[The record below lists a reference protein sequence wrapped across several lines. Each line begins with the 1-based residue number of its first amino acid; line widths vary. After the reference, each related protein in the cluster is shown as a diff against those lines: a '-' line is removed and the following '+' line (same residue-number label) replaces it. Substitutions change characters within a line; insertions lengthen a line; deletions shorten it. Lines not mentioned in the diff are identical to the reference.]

1 MVRKVDQKRR
11 GKVSRKTKKIILIGA
26 EGKNQTERKYFKA
39 FNQVQSEY
47 KIMAGKGN
55 NTDPV
60 GVVED
65 LLKSAKQEELD
76 LKDGDMLACF
86 IDVDF
91 KNGRDQELR
100 AAMKLARQNNVSV
113 FLSNPCFEIWYL
125 LHFRYS
131 TKLYGSNEE
140 VIKEL
145 GSYISD
151 YSKSKDVYDVIENKI
166 DQALLNTKRLES
178 YHLENGTNDNNKTNE
193 NTEKNNTESKNND
206 TDTVKEQKIEE

>member
-1 MVRKVDQKRR
+1 MVRKVDQKKR
-11 GKVSRKTKKIILIGA
+11 GKVSRKAKKIILIGA

-76 LKDGDMLACF
+76 LKDGDILACF

-100 AAMKLARQNNVSV
+100 AAMKLARQNNISV

-145 GSYISD
+145 GCYISD
-151 YSKSKDVYDVIENKI
+151 YSKSKDVYNLIENKI

-178 YHLENGTNDNNKTNE
+178 YHLENGTNDRLKKLPS
-193 NTEKNNTESKNND
+193 TEAYKL
-206 TDTVKEQKIEE
+206 IEMILEKRH

>member
-1 MVRKVDQKRR
+1 MVRKVDQKKR

-55 NTDPV
+55 NIDPV

-178 YHLENGTNDNNKTNE
+178 YHLENGTNDRLKKLPS
-193 NTEKNNTESKNND
+193 TEHIN
-206 TDTVKEQKIEE
+206 

>member
-1 MVRKVDQKRR
+1 MVRKVDQKKR

-76 LKDGDMLACF
+76 LKDGDILACF

-100 AAMKLARQNNVSV
+100 AAMKLARQNNISV

-178 YHLENGTNDNNKTNE
+178 YHLENGTNDRLKKLPS
-193 NTEKNNTESKNND
+193 TEAYKL
-206 TDTVKEQKIEE
+206 IEMILEKRH

>member
-1 MVRKVDQKRR
+1 MVRKVDQKKR
-11 GKVSRKTKKIILIGA
+11 GKVSRKAKKIILIGA

-100 AAMKLARQNNVSV
+100 AAMKLARQNNISV

-151 YSKSKDVYDVIENKI
+151 YSKSKDVYDLIENKI

-178 YHLENGTNDNNKTNE
+178 YHLENGTNDRLKKLPS
-193 NTEKNNTESKNND
+193 TEAYKL
-206 TDTVKEQKIEE
+206 IEIILEKRH

>member
-1 MVRKVDQKRR
+1 MVRKVGQKKR
-11 GKVSRKTKKIILIGA
+11 GKVSRKTKKIILVGA

-100 AAMKLARQNNVSV
+100 AAMKLARQNNISV

-178 YHLENGTNDNNKTNE
+178 YHLENGTNDRLKKLPS
-193 NTEKNNTESKNND
+193 TEAYKL
-206 TDTVKEQKIEE
+206 IEMILEKRH

>member
-1 MVRKVDQKRR
+1 MVRKVDQKKR

-91 KNGRDQELR
+91 KKGRDQELR
-100 AAMKLARQNNVSV
+100 AAMKLSRQNNISV

-145 GSYISD
+145 GCYISD
-151 YSKSKDVYDVIENKI
+151 YSKSKDVYNLIENKI

-178 YHLENGTNDNNKTNE
+178 YHLENGTNDRLKKLPS
-193 NTEKNNTESKNND
+193 TEAYKL
-206 TDTVKEQKIEE
+206 IEMILEKRH

>member
-1 MVRKVDQKRR
+1 MVRKVDQKKR
-11 GKVSRKTKKIILIGA
+11 GKVSRKAKKIILIGA

-91 KNGRDQELR
+91 KKGRDQELR
-100 AAMKLARQNNVSV
+100 AAMKLARQNNISV

-178 YHLENGTNDNNKTNE
+178 YHLENGTNDRLKKLPS
-193 NTEKNNTESKNND
+193 TEAYKL
-206 TDTVKEQKIEE
+206 IEMILEKRH

>member
-1 MVRKVDQKRR
+1 MVRKVDQKKR

-76 LKDGDMLACF
+76 LKDGDILACF

-100 AAMKLARQNNVSV
+100 AAMKLARQNNISV

-145 GSYISD
+145 GCYISD
-151 YSKSKDVYDVIENKI
+151 YSKSKDVYNLIENKI

-178 YHLENGTNDNNKTNE
+178 YHLENGTNDRLKKLPS
-193 NTEKNNTESKNND
+193 TEAYKL
-206 TDTVKEQKIEE
+206 IEMILEKRH

>member
-1 MVRKVDQKRR
+1 MVRKVDQKKR

-76 LKDGDMLACF
+76 LKDGDILACF

-100 AAMKLARQNNVSV
+100 AAMKLARQNNISV

-145 GSYISD
+145 SSYISD

-178 YHLENGTNDNNKTNE
+178 HHLENGTNDRLKKLPS
-193 NTEKNNTESKNND
+193 TEAYKL
-206 TDTVKEQKIEE
+206 IEMILEKRY

>member
-1 MVRKVDQKRR
+1 MVRKVDQKKR

-178 YHLENGTNDNNKTNE
+178 YHLENGTNDRLKKLPS
-193 NTEKNNTESKNND
+193 TEAYKL
-206 TDTVKEQKIEE
+206 IEMILEKRH

>member
-1 MVRKVDQKRR
+1 MVRKVDQKKR
-11 GKVSRKTKKIILIGA
+11 GKVSRKAKKIILIGA

-76 LKDGDMLACF
+76 LKDGDILACF

-100 AAMKLARQNNVSV
+100 AAMKLARQNNISV

-151 YSKSKDVYDVIENKI
+151 YSKSKDVYDLIENKI

-178 YHLENGTNDNNKTNE
+178 YHLENGTNDRLKKLPS
-193 NTEKNNTESKNND
+193 TEAYKL
-206 TDTVKEQKIEE
+206 IEMILEKRH

>member
-1 MVRKVDQKRR
+1 MVRKVDQKKR

-100 AAMKLARQNNVSV
+100 AAMKLARQNNISV

-145 GSYISD
+145 CSYISD
-151 YSKSKDVYDVIENKI
+151 YSKSKDVYDLIENKI

-178 YHLENGTNDNNKTNE
+178 YHLENGTNDRLKKLPS
-193 NTEKNNTESKNND
+193 TEAYKL
-206 TDTVKEQKIEE
+206 IEMILEKRH

>member
-1 MVRKVDQKRR
+1 MVRKVDQKKR

-100 AAMKLARQNNVSV
+100 AAMKLARQNNISV

-145 GSYISD
+145 GCYISD
-151 YSKSKDVYDVIENKI
+151 YSKSKDVYNLIENKI

-178 YHLENGTNDNNKTNE
+178 YHLENGTNDRLKKLPS
-193 NTEKNNTESKNND
+193 TEAYKL
-206 TDTVKEQKIEE
+206 IEMILEKRH

>member
-1 MVRKVDQKRR
+1 MVRKVDQKKR

-39 FNQVQSEY
+39 INQVQSEY

-76 LKDGDMLACF
+76 LKDGDILACF

-100 AAMKLARQNNVSV
+100 AAMKLARQNNISV

-145 GSYISD
+145 SSYISD

-178 YHLENGTNDNNKTNE
+178 YHLENGTNDRLKKLPS
-193 NTEKNNTESKNND
+193 TEAYKL
-206 TDTVKEQKIEE
+206 IEMILEKRY

>member
-1 MVRKVDQKRR
+1 MVRKVDQKKR
-11 GKVSRKTKKIILIGA
+11 GKVSRKVKKIILIGA

-76 LKDGDMLACF
+76 LKDGDILACF

-100 AAMKLARQNNVSV
+100 AAMKLARQNNISV

-145 GSYISD
+145 GCYISD
-151 YSKSKDVYDVIENKI
+151 YSKSKDVYNLIENKI

-178 YHLENGTNDNNKTNE
+178 YHLENGTNDRLKKLPS
-193 NTEKNNTESKNND
+193 TEAYKL
-206 TDTVKEQKIEE
+206 IEMILEKRH

>member
-1 MVRKVDQKRR
+1 MVRKVDQKKR

-76 LKDGDMLACF
+76 LKDGDILACF

-178 YHLENGTNDNNKTNE
+178 YHLENGTNDRLKKLPS
-193 NTEKNNTESKNND
+193 TEAYKL
-206 TDTVKEQKIEE
+206 IEMILEKRH

>member
-1 MVRKVDQKRR
+1 MVRKVDQKKR

-100 AAMKLARQNNVSV
+100 AAMKLARQNNISV

-145 GSYISD
+145 SCYISD
-151 YSKSKDVYDVIENKI
+151 YSKSKDVYNLIENKI

-178 YHLENGTNDNNKTNE
+178 YHLENGTNDRLKKLPS
-193 NTEKNNTESKNND
+193 TEAYKL
-206 TDTVKEQKIEE
+206 IEMILEKRH

>member
-1 MVRKVDQKRR
+1 MVRKVDQKKR

-100 AAMKLARQNNVSV
+100 AAMKLARQNNISV

-145 GSYISD
+145 GCYISD
-151 YSKSKDVYDVIENKI
+151 YSKSKDVYNLIENKI

-178 YHLENGTNDNNKTNE
+178 YHLENGTNDRLKKLPS
-193 NTEKNNTESKNND
+193 TEAYKL
-206 TDTVKEQKIEE
+206 IEMILEKRY

>member
-1 MVRKVDQKRR
+1 MVRKVGQKKR
-11 GKVSRKTKKIILIGA
+11 GKVSRKTKKIILVGA

-100 AAMKLARQNNVSV
+100 AAMKLARQNNISV
-113 FLSNPCFEIWYL
+113 LLSNPCFEIWYL

-151 YSKSKDVYDVIENKI
+151 YSKSKDVYDLIENKI

-178 YHLENGTNDNNKTNE
+178 YHLENGTNDRLKKLPS
-193 NTEKNNTESKNND
+193 TEAYKL
-206 TDTVKEQKIEE
+206 IEMILEKRH

>member
-1 MVRKVDQKRR
+1 MVRKVGQKKR
-11 GKVSRKTKKIILIGA
+11 GKVSRKTKKIILVGA

-100 AAMKLARQNNVSV
+100 AAMKLARQNNISV

-151 YSKSKDVYDVIENKI
+151 YSKSKDVYDLIENKI

-178 YHLENGTNDNNKTNE
+178 YHLENGTNDRLKKLPS
-193 NTEKNNTESKNND
+193 TEAYKL
-206 TDTVKEQKIEE
+206 IEMILEKRH

>member
-1 MVRKVDQKRR
+1 MVRKVGQKKR
-11 GKVSRKTKKIILIGA
+11 GKVSRKTKKIILVGA

-91 KNGRDQELR
+91 KKGRDQELR
-100 AAMKLARQNNVSV
+100 AAMKLARQNNISV

-178 YHLENGTNDNNKTNE
+178 YHLENGTNDSLKKLPS
-193 NTEKNNTESKNND
+193 TEAYKL
-206 TDTVKEQKIEE
+206 IEMILEKRH

>member
-1 MVRKVDQKRR
+1 MVRKVDQKKR

-26 EGKNQTERKYFKA
+26 EGKNQTERKYYKA

-100 AAMKLARQNNVSV
+100 AAMKLARQNNISV

-145 GSYISD
+145 SSYISD

-178 YHLENGTNDNNKTNE
+178 YHLENGTNDRLKKLPS
-193 NTEKNNTESKNND
+193 TEAYKL
-206 TDTVKEQKIEE
+206 IEMILEKRY

>member
-1 MVRKVDQKRR
+1 MVRKVGQKKR
-11 GKVSRKTKKIILIGA
+11 GKVSRKTKKIILVGA

-55 NTDPV
+55 NTDLV

-91 KNGRDQELR
+91 KKGRDQELR
-100 AAMKLARQNNVSV
+100 AAMKLARQNNISV

-178 YHLENGTNDNNKTNE
+178 YHLENGTNDRLKKLPS
-193 NTEKNNTESKNND
+193 TEAYKL
-206 TDTVKEQKIEE
+206 IEMILEKRH

>member
-1 MVRKVDQKRR
+1 MVRKVDQKKR

-47 KIMAGKGN
+47 KKMAGKGN

-91 KNGRDQELR
+91 KKGRDQELR
-100 AAMKLARQNNVSV
+100 AAMKLARQNNISV

-145 GSYISD
+145 DSYISD
-151 YSKSKDVYDVIENKI
+151 YSKSKDVYDLIENKI

-178 YHLENGTNDNNKTNE
+178 YHLENGTNDRLKKLPS
-193 NTEKNNTESKNND
+193 TEAYKL
-206 TDTVKEQKIEE
+206 IEMILEKRH

>member
-1 MVRKVDQKRR
+1 MVRKVGQKKR
-11 GKVSRKTKKIILIGA
+11 GKVSRKTKKIILVGA

-91 KNGRDQELR
+91 KKGRDQELR
-100 AAMKLARQNNVSV
+100 AAMKLARQNNISV

-145 GSYISD
+145 GCYISD
-151 YSKSKDVYDVIENKI
+151 YSKSKDVYNLIENKI

-178 YHLENGTNDNNKTNE
+178 YHLENGT
-193 NTEKNNTESKNND
+193 
-206 TDTVKEQKIEE
+206 KIGRAHV

>member
-1 MVRKVDQKRR
+1 MVRKVDKKKR

-91 KNGRDQELR
+91 KKGRDQELR
-100 AAMKLARQNNVSV
+100 AAMKLARQNNISV

-178 YHLENGTNDNNKTNE
+178 YHLENGTNDRLKKLPS
-193 NTEKNNTESKNND
+193 TEAYKL
-206 TDTVKEQKIEE
+206 IEMILEKRH

>member
-1 MVRKVDQKRR
+1 MVRKVDQKKR
-11 GKVSRKTKKIILIGA
+11 GKVSRKAKKIILIGA

-76 LKDGDMLACF
+76 LKDGDILTCF

-100 AAMKLARQNNVSV
+100 AAMKLARQNNISV

-145 GSYISD
+145 SSYISD

-178 YHLENGTNDNNKTNE
+178 YHLENGTNDRLKKLPS
-193 NTEKNNTESKNND
+193 TEAYKL
-206 TDTVKEQKIEE
+206 IEMILEKRH

>member
-1 MVRKVDQKRR
+1 
-11 GKVSRKTKKIILIGA
+11 
-26 EGKNQTERKYFKA
+26 
-39 FNQVQSEY
+39 
-47 KIMAGKGN
+47 MAGKGN

-76 LKDGDMLACF
+76 LKDGDILACF

-100 AAMKLARQNNVSV
+100 AAMKLARQNNISV

-145 GSYISD
+145 GCYISD
-151 YSKSKDVYDVIENKI
+151 YSKSKDVYNLIENKI

-178 YHLENGTNDNNKTNE
+178 YHLENGTNDRLKKLPS
-193 NTEKNNTESKNND
+193 TEAYKL
-206 TDTVKEQKIEE
+206 IEMILEKRH

>member
-1 MVRKVDQKRR
+1 MVRKVGQKKR
-11 GKVSRKTKKIILIGA
+11 GKVSRKTKKIILVGA

-91 KNGRDQELR
+91 KIGRDQELR
-100 AAMKLARQNNVSV
+100 AAMKLARQNNISV

-151 YSKSKDVYDVIENKI
+151 YSKSKDVYDLIENKI

-178 YHLENGTNDNNKTNE
+178 YHLENGTNDRLKKLPS
-193 NTEKNNTESKNND
+193 TEAYKL
-206 TDTVKEQKIEE
+206 IEMILEKRH

>member
-1 MVRKVDQKRR
+1 MVRKVGQKKR
-11 GKVSRKTKKIILIGA
+11 GKVSRKTKKIILVGA

-76 LKDGDMLACF
+76 LKDGDILACF

-100 AAMKLARQNNVSV
+100 AAMKLARQNNISV

-145 GSYISD
+145 GCYISD
-151 YSKSKDVYDVIENKI
+151 YSKSKDVYNLIENKI

-178 YHLENGTNDNNKTNE
+178 YHLENGTNDRLKKLPS
-193 NTEKNNTESKNND
+193 TEAYKL
-206 TDTVKEQKIEE
+206 IEMILEKRH

>member
-1 MVRKVDQKRR
+1 MVRKVDQKKR

-76 LKDGDMLACF
+76 LKDGDILACF

-100 AAMKLARQNNVSV
+100 AAMKLARQNNISV

-145 GSYISD
+145 SYYISD

-178 YHLENGTNDNNKTNE
+178 YHLENGTNDRLKKLPS
-193 NTEKNNTESKNND
+193 TEAYKL
-206 TDTVKEQKIEE
+206 IEMILEKRY

>member
-1 MVRKVDQKRR
+1 MVRKVDQKKR
-11 GKVSRKTKKIILIGA
+11 GKVSRKAKKIILIGA

-91 KNGRDQELR
+91 KKGRDQELR
-100 AAMKLARQNNVSV
+100 AAMKLARQNNISV

-151 YSKSKDVYDVIENKI
+151 YSKSKDVYDLIENKI

-178 YHLENGTNDNNKTNE
+178 YHLENGTNDRLKKLPS
-193 NTEKNNTESKNND
+193 TEAYKL
-206 TDTVKEQKIEE
+206 IEIILEKRH

>member
-1 MVRKVDQKRR
+1 MVRKVDQKKR
-11 GKVSRKTKKIILIGA
+11 GKVSRKTKKIILMGA

-76 LKDGDMLACF
+76 LKDGDILACF

-100 AAMKLARQNNVSV
+100 AAMKLARQNNISV

-125 LHFRYS
+125 LYFRYS

-145 GSYISD
+145 GCYISD
-151 YSKSKDVYDVIENKI
+151 YSKSKDVYNLIENKI

-178 YHLENGTNDNNKTNE
+178 YHLENGTNDRLKKLPS
-193 NTEKNNTESKNND
+193 TEAYKL
-206 TDTVKEQKIEE
+206 IEMILEKRH

>member
-1 MVRKVDQKRR
+1 MVRKVDQKKR

-76 LKDGDMLACF
+76 LKDGDILACF

-100 AAMKLARQNNVSV
+100 AAMKLARQNNISV

-145 GSYISD
+145 SSYISD

-178 YHLENGTNDNNKTNE
+178 YYLENGTNDRLKKLPS
-193 NTEKNNTESKNND
+193 TEAYKL
-206 TDTVKEQKIEE
+206 IEMILEKRH

>member
-1 MVRKVDQKRR
+1 MVRKVDQKKR

-91 KNGRDQELR
+91 KKGRDQELR
-100 AAMKLARQNNVSV
+100 AAMKLARQNNISV

-145 GSYISD
+145 GCYISD
-151 YSKSKDVYDVIENKI
+151 YSKSKDVYNLIENKI

-178 YHLENGTNDNNKTNE
+178 YHLENGTNDRLKKLPS
-193 NTEKNNTESKNND
+193 TEAYKL
-206 TDTVKEQKIEE
+206 IEMILEKRH

>member
-1 MVRKVDQKRR
+1 MVRKVGQKKR
-11 GKVSRKTKKIILIGA
+11 GKVSRKTKKIILVGA

-91 KNGRDQELR
+91 KKGRDQELR
-100 AAMKLARQNNVSV
+100 AAMKLARQNNISV

-145 GSYISD
+145 GCYISD
-151 YSKSKDVYDVIENKI
+151 YSKSKDVYNLIENKI

-178 YHLENGTNDNNKTNE
+178 YHLENGTNDRLKKLPS
-193 NTEKNNTESKNND
+193 TEAYKL
-206 TDTVKEQKIEE
+206 IEMILEKRH

>member
-1 MVRKVDQKRR
+1 MVRKVDQKKR
-11 GKVSRKTKKIILIGA
+11 GKVSRKAKKIILIGA

-76 LKDGDMLACF
+76 LKDGDILACF

-100 AAMKLARQNNVSV
+100 AAMKLARQNNISV
-113 FLSNPCFEIWYL
+113 LLSNPCFEIWYL

-151 YSKSKDVYDVIENKI
+151 YSKSKDVYDLIENKI

-178 YHLENGTNDNNKTNE
+178 YHLENGINDRLKKLPS
-193 NTEKNNTESKNND
+193 TEAYKL
-206 TDTVKEQKIEE
+206 IEMILEKRH

>member
-1 MVRKVDQKRR
+1 MVRKVDQKKR

-76 LKDGDMLACF
+76 LNDGDMLACF

-166 DQALLNTKRLES
+166 DQALLNTKRLEG
-178 YHLENGTNDNNKTNE
+178 YHLENGTNDRLKKLPS
-193 NTEKNNTESKNND
+193 TEAYKL
-206 TDTVKEQKIEE
+206 IEMILEKRH